1 MGFVPAVSDTMAEPR
16 SILILYGSQSGNSEE
31 LAEQAGKACSN
42 HNLIAD
48 VKSMEDVQI
57 TDLQSQKRVL
67 VCCST
72 WGDGE
77 QPDNAEDLWEA
88 ANSGAISSLSGLN
101 FSVLALGD
109 TSYDLFCES
118 GKEWDAWFEKMGAS
132 RVHQRVD
139 CDVDYEQPAA
149 EWIAAVIPK
158 MADIEDDV
166 SEIEDN
172 SSESVAPE
180 ANIEPPKQAAAKK
193 DKSQWSAKNPYS
205 SHLTEN
211 YVLNGDGS
219 GKETRHI
226 VFDLGDSGMEY
237 KAGDALGVIPSC
249 PPELVQEL
257 LDASNLNGDEIVETH
272 QGEKTITEALS
283 DYYEIHRVS
292 KKWILNLEER
302 VTSEKPLEI
311 KISSRKRVSTK
322 DGVLIEDWT
331 SSDEAGDSPDGYQEI
346 GVALNP
352 AETLWRDLSE
362 NSESMEDY
370 QWSRDYVDALQDFG
384 HLGFTAQQLVNGMD
398 RLKPRLYSIASSPDF
413 EPGKVHLTVGI
424 VRYNHHDRDRT
435 GLATGYLADRCSV
448 YYKSKIDVFM
458 SPTRSFVLPE
468 DGSKDCIMVGPGT
481 GIAPFRAF
489 LQQRDLNGDTGRNW
503 LFFGDWTEEGEY
515 YYKEEMESWKERG
528 ILDKH
533 DLAWSRQGSEKVYV
547 QHLMKK
553 NGEEIWNWIDG
564 GGYFYVCGD
573 KNYMAKDV
581 HSTLI
586 EICSEFGGM
595 TSDEAKDFVETK
607 LMKTEKRYLR
617 DVY

>member
-1 MGFVPAVSDTMAEPR
+1 MPTQPR
-16 SILILYGSQSGNSEE
+16 SILIMYGSQSGNSEE
-31 LAEQAGKACSN
+31 LAEQAGKACGN
-42 HNLIAD
+42 HGLNAE
-48 VKSMEDVQI
+48 VKSMEDVKI
-57 TDLQSQKRVL
+57 TDLKLYNRL
-67 VCCST
+67 LICCST

-88 ANSGAISSLSGLN
+88 ANSGAIADLKGLN

-118 GKEWDAWFEKMGAS
+118 GKEWDSWFEKVGAT
-132 RVHQRVD
+132 RVHPRVD

-149 EWIAAVIPK
+149 EWIASVIPK
-158 MADIEDDV
+158 MA
-166 SEIEDN
+166 EIEDEIVEIEEN
-172 SSESVAPE
+172 SSQPVEVE
-180 ANIEPPKQAAAKK
+180 IEEQSEVNPPKKE
-193 DKSQWSAKNPYS
+193 KSGWTAKNPYS
-205 SHLTEN
+205 SNLTEN
-211 YVLNGDGS
+211 YVLNGEGS

-237 KAGDALGVIPSC
+237 KAGDALGVIPLC
-249 PPELVQEL
+249 PPELVQDL
-257 LDASNLNGDEIVETH
+257 LDAANISGDEIVDTH
-272 QGEKTITEALS
+272 QGETTIFEALTKH
-283 DYYEIHRVS
+283 YEIHRLS
-292 KKWILNLEER
+292 KKWLTNLQDRIVTEE
-302 VTSEKPLEI
+302 PLEI
-311 KISSRKRVSTK
+311 KISSRSRVSTK
-322 DGVLIEDWT
+322 TGETVQEWSGTGVDEDVP
-331 SSDEAGDSPDGYQEI
+331 EGYVEI
-346 GVALNP
+346 GVAISP
-352 AETLWRDLSE
+352 AEVLWRELNE

-370 QWSRDYVDALQDFG
+370 LWSRDYIDALQDFG
-384 HLGFTAQQLVNGMD
+384 HIGFTAQQLINGMD

-424 VRYNHHDRDRT
+424 VRYSHHGRDRT
-435 GLATGYLADRCSV
+435 GLATGFLADRSSV
-448 YYKSKIDVFM
+448 YYRSKIDVFM

-489 LQQRDLNGDTGRNW
+489 LQQREINQDSGRNW

-515 YYKEEMESWKERG
+515 YYRDEMESWKEKG
-528 ILDKH
+528 VLDRH

-581 HSTLI
+581 HTTLI
-586 EICSEFGGM
+586 EICSEHGKM
-595 TSDEAKDFVETK
+595 SSEEAKEFVEST
-607 LMKTEKRYLR
+607 LMKTQKRYLR

>member
-1 MGFVPAVSDTMAEPR
+1 MPTQPR

-31 LAEQAGKACSN
+31 LAEQAGKDCGN
-42 HNLIAD
+42 HGLNAE
-48 VKSMEDVQI
+48 VKSMEDVEI
-57 TDLQSQKRVL
+57 MDLKSYSRL
-67 VCCST
+67 LIYCST

-88 ANSGAISSLSGLN
+88 ANGGAITDLKGLN

-118 GKEWDAWFEKMGAS
+118 GKEWDSWPEKVGAN
-132 RVHQRVD
+132 RVHPRVD
-139 CDVDYEQPAA
+139 CDVDYEQPAE
-149 EWIAAVIPK
+149 EWTALVIPK
-158 MADIEDDV
+158 MAEIEDDIV
-166 SEIEDN
+166 EIEEN
-172 SSESVAPE
+172 SSIPVEVTIEERSEVAP
-180 ANIEPPKQAAAKK
+180 PKKE
-193 DKSQWSAKNPYS
+193 KSGWTAKNPYS
-205 SHLTEN
+205 SNLTEN
-211 YVLNGDGS
+211 YVLNGEGS

-226 VFDLGDSGMEY
+226 VFDLGNSGMEY
-237 KAGDALGVIPSC
+237 KAGDALGVIPIC
-249 PPELVQEL
+249 PPELVQDL
-257 LDASNLNGDEIVETH
+257 LDAANMSGEEIVDTH
-272 QGEKTITEALS
+272 QGETTIFEALTNH
-283 DYYEIHRVS
+283 YEIHRVS
-292 KKWILNLEER
+292 KKWVTNLQDR
-302 VTSEKPLEI
+302 VTTEEPLEI
-311 KISSRKRVSTK
+311 KISSRTRVSTK
-322 DGVLIEDWT
+322 TGEVVQEWNGTGVDEDVP
-331 SSDEAGDSPDGYQEI
+331 EGYDEI
-346 GVALNP
+346 GIAFSP
-352 AETLWRDLSE
+352 AEVLWRELTE

-370 QWSRDYVDALQDFG
+370 LWSRDYIDALQDFG
-384 HLGFTAQQLVNGMD
+384 HIGFTAQQLIDGMD

-424 VRYNHHDRDRT
+424 VRYSHHDRDRT
-435 GLATGYLADRCSV
+435 GLATGFLADRASV
-448 YYKSKIDVFM
+448 YYRSKIDVFM

-489 LQQRDLNGDTGRNW
+489 LQQRDINQDSGRNW

-515 YYKEEMESWKERG
+515 YYRDEMESWKESGVLNR
-528 ILDKH
+528 H

-586 EICSEFGGM
+586 DICSEHGKM
-595 TSDEAKDFVETK
+595 SSEEAKEFVELT
-607 LMKTEKRYLR
+607 LMKTQKRYLR